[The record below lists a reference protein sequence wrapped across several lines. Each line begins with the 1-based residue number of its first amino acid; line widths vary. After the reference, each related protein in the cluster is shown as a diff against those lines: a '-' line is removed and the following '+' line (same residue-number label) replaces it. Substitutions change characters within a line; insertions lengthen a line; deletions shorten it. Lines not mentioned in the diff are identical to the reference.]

1 MARVLVLELDPVFAA
16 VIEDRLLVAGHESQL
31 VSDPALAV
39 SAATEERADL
49 LIMELDLPAVSGLEI
64 VRQLRRQPETRSL
77 PILALSS
84 NDTSSARIEALRAG
98 VDGFLARPCD
108 PEELMLRLDRMLG
121 RRGVAAPPL
130 SGDLSSH
137 PIWGLLQY
145 IQQADKSGDLRVHG
159 KSGSGRVHLLKGRA
173 ASARWQSRAKGA
185 HAGQL
190 RGREALLAVV
200 DMKEGRFQL
209 TTEDDGGEPPADA
222 IRIPDVLIEAAWIQD
237 QMGKRRAHMPATG
250 ATLEAAAE
258 TLPPIE
264 DVLSALPFQEI
275 FGRIRS
281 GTARGGRTQHGGV
294 RLYDLMTEGAA
305 APSKVRLTVAWLAE
319 QGAVKP
325 AEQTSASTSMSTT
338 EISSSV
344 VLDVAVHNLL
354 SAARAAGFDVS
365 ALPYLM
371 LAEPGVWPD
380 LQKLPASVP
389 GFLRH
394 EALRKLVERTKDRR
408 GGSATFTTDFGK
420 LSLHVQPLTGAVQPQ
435 VEAIVPVCAGVLLW
449 LDQVEEREL
458 IRRIVDRLE
467 AASGPAAGVLVA
479 TTPAAAEVAAEL
491 TAGTSKWRTS
501 THAPQSLLGV
511 LRLLQ
516 PRTG

>member
-1 MARVLVLELDPVFAA
+1 MARVLILVLDPVFAA

-31 VSDPALAV
+31 ASDPMLAV
-39 SAATEERADL
+39 STATEGRADL
-49 LIMELDLPAVSGLEI
+49 LVMELELPAVSGLEI

-84 NDTSSARIEALRAG
+84 SDTSSDRIDALRAG
-98 VDGFLARPCD
+98 VDDFLAKPCD

-121 RRGVAAPPL
+121 RRGVSAPPL
-130 SGDLSSH
+130 SGDLASH

-159 KSGSGRVHLLKGRA
+159 KSGSGRVQLQRGRVVE
-173 ASARWQSRAKGA
+173 ARWQGRAKGA
-185 HAGQL
+185 QTGQL
-190 RGREALLAVV
+190 RDRDALLAVV

-209 TTEDDGGEPPADA
+209 TAEEDGGETPADA

-237 QMGKRRAHMPATG
+237 QIGKRREHMPATG
-250 ATLEAAAE
+250 AVLEAATDA
-258 TLPPIE
+258 LPPVE
-264 DVLSALPFQEI
+264 DVLTALPIEKVFA
-275 FGRIRS
+275 RIR
-281 GTARGGRTQHGGV
+281 GATAGI
-294 RLYDLMTEGAA
+294 RLYDLMAEGIS
-305 APSKVRLTVAWLAE
+305 APSKIRLTVAWLAE
-319 QGAVKP
+319 QGAVAP
-325 AEQTSASTSMSTT
+325 AEQTSASTSMSTA

-354 SAARAAGFDVS
+354 SAARQAGFDVS
-365 ALPYLM
+365 ALPFLM

-394 EALRKLVERTKDRR
+394 EALRKLVERTQDQQ
-408 GGSATFTTDFGK
+408 GGSATFPTDLGK
-420 LSLHVQPLTGAVQPQ
+420 LSLHVQPLTAAVRQQ

-458 IRRIVDRLE
+458 IRRIVERLE
-467 AASGPAAGVLVA
+467 AAHGPAAGVLVA
-479 TTPAAAEVAAEL
+479 TTPAAAEAASEL
-491 TAGTSKWRTS
+491 TAGTTKWQTS

-516 PRTG
+516 PRTS

>member
-1 MARVLVLELDPVFAA
+1 MAKVLVLELDAVFAA

-39 SAATEERADL
+39 SVATEGRADL
-49 LIMELDLPAVSGLEI
+49 LVMELDLPAVSGLEI

-77 PILALSS
+77 PILALSAS
-84 NDTSSARIEALRAG
+84 DKSSDRIEALRAG
-98 VDGFLARPCD
+98 VDDYLARPCD
-108 PEELMLRLDRMLG
+108 PEELMLRLDRLLG

-130 SGDLSSH
+130 SGDLASH

-159 KSGSGRVHLLKGRA
+159 KSGSGRVHLKRGRVT
-173 ASARWQSRAKGA
+173 SAQWGR
-185 HAGQL
+185 L
-190 RGREALLAVV
+190 RGRDALLAVV

-209 TTEDDGGEPPADA
+209 AAEADSGKPPADA
-222 IRIPDVLIEAAWIQD
+222 IRIPDILIEAAWIQD
-237 QMGKRRAHMPATG
+237 QMGKRRQHMPATG
-250 ATLEAAAE
+250 AALEPAVEA
-258 TLPPIE
+258 LPSIEEVLTGLPIE
-264 DVLSALPFQEI
+264 AIFQKV
-275 FGRIRS
+275 R
-281 GTARGGRTQHGGV
+281 AKAGV
-294 RLYDLMTEGAA
+294 RLYDLMAEGFA
-305 APSKVRLTVAWLAE
+305 APSIVRLSVAWLAE
-319 QGAVKP
+319 QEAVKP
-325 AEQTSASTSMSTT
+325 ADEAASSTSMSTA

-344 VLDVAVHNLL
+344 VLDVAVHSLL

-371 LAEPGVWPD
+371 LAEPGVWPE

-394 EALRKLVERTKDRR
+394 DGLRQLVERTKDRR

-420 LSLHVQPLTGAVQPQ
+420 LSLHVQPLTGAVRQQ

-449 LDQVEEREL
+449 LDQAEEKDL
-458 IRRIVDRLE
+458 IRRVVQRLE
-467 AASGPAAGVLVA
+467 AAMGPAAGVLVA
-479 TTPAAAEVAAEL
+479 TTPAASEVASEL
-491 TAGTSKWRTS
+491 IEGTSKWRTS
-501 THAPQSLLGV
+501 NHAPQSLLGV

-516 PRTG
+516 PRSG

>member
-16 VIEDRLLVAGHESQL
+16 VIEDRLLVAGHESLL

-39 SAATEERADL
+39 SAATEGRADL
-49 LIMELDLPAVSGLEI
+49 LVMELDLPAVSGLEI
-64 VRQLRRQPETRSL
+64 VRQLRRQSETRSL

-84 NDTSSARIEALRAG
+84 SDTSDVRIEALRAG
-98 VDGFLARPCD
+98 VDDFLARPCD
-108 PEELMLRLDRMLG
+108 PEELMLRLDRLLG

-159 KSGSGRVHLLKGRA
+159 KSGSGRVHLQRGRV
-173 ASARWQSRAKGA
+173 ASAHWQSRAK
-185 HAGQL
+185 GQL

-209 TTEDDGGEPPADA
+209 TTEGDGGDPPADA

-250 ATLEAAAE
+250 AALEAAAE
-258 TLPPIE
+258 TLPPVE
-264 DVLSALPFQEI
+264 EALGALPIEQVFQ
-275 FGRIRS
+275 RIRGAAEGS
-281 GTARGGRTQHGGV
+281 DV
-294 RLYDLMTEGAA
+294 RLYDLMIQGIA
-305 APSKVRLTVAWLAE
+305 APSKIRLTVAWLAE
-319 QGAVKP
+319 QGAIRP
-325 AEQTSASTSMSTT
+325 AEQVAASTSMSTT
-338 EISSSV
+338 EISTSV

-354 SAARAAGFDVS
+354 SAARDAGFDVS
-365 ALPYLM
+365 ALPYLL

-420 LSLHVQPLTGAVQPQ
+420 LSLHVQPLTAAVRQQ

-479 TTPAAAEVAAEL
+479 TTPAATEITAEL
-491 TAGTSKWRTS
+491 TAGASKWRTS

>member
-16 VIEDRLLVAGHESQL
+16 VIEDRLLVAGHESQP

-39 SAATEERADL
+39 SVATEGQADL

-84 NDTSSARIEALRAG
+84 SNSTEERIEALRAG
-98 VDGFLARPCD
+98 VDDFLARPCD

-130 SGDLSSH
+130 SGDLAGH

-159 KSGSGRVHLLKGRA
+159 KSGSGRVHLLKGRV
-173 ASARWQSRAKGA
+173 ASARWQSGAKGSR
-185 HAGQL
+185 AGEL
-190 RGREALLAVV
+190 RDREALLAII

-209 TTEDDGGEPPADA
+209 TAEEDGEPPADA

-237 QMGKRRAHMPATG
+237 HLGKRRSHMPATG
-250 ATLEAAAE
+250 AVLEAAVD
-258 TLPPIE
+258 TLPQVE
-264 DVLSALPFQEI
+264 ETLSALPIGKI
-275 FGRIRS
+275 FERIRS
-281 GTARGGRTQHGGV
+281 GSARGGPTEHGEV
-294 RLYDLMTEGAA
+294 RLYDLMTEGVA
-305 APSKVRLTVAWLAE
+305 APTKIRLVVTWLAE
-319 QGAVKP
+319 QGAIRP
-325 AEQTSASTSMSTT
+325 AERLAESTSMSTA

-354 SAARAAGFDVS
+354 SLARDAGFDVS

-394 EALRKLVERTKDRR
+394 EGLRQLVERTKDRR
-408 GGSATFTTDFGK
+408 GGSATFATDFGK
-420 LSLHVQPLTGAVQPQ
+420 LSLHVQPLTAAVQPQ

-458 IRRIVDRLE
+458 IRRIVSRLE
-467 AASGPAAGVLVA
+467 AASGAAAGVLVA
-479 TTPAAAEVAAEL
+479 TTPAASDVASEL

-516 PRTG
+516 PRVG

>member
-39 SAATEERADL
+39 STATEGRADL
-49 LIMELDLPAVSGLEI
+49 LIMELDLPAVSGLGI
-64 VRQLRRQPETRSL
+64 VRQLRGQSETRSL

-84 NDTSSARIEALRAG
+84 SDTSGNRIEALRAG
-98 VDGFLARPCD
+98 VDDFLARPCD

-130 SGDLSSH
+130 SGDLTSH

-159 KSGSGRVHLLKGRA
+159 KSGSGRVHLLKGRVT
-173 ASARWQSRAKGA
+173 SARWQSRAKGA
-185 HAGQL
+185 QTGQL

-209 TTEDDGGEPPADA
+209 AAEDDSGAPPADA
-222 IRIPDVLIEAAWIQD
+222 ILIPDVLIEAAWIQD
-237 QMGKRRAHMPATG
+237 QIGKRRAHMPATG
-250 ATLEAAAE
+250 AVLEPVAM
-258 TLPPIE
+258 TLPAVEEALAGLPIE
-264 DVLSALPFQEI
+264 EI
-275 FGRIRS
+275 FGRILR
-281 GTARGGRTQHGGV
+281 GTDV
-294 RLYDLMTEGAA
+294 RLYDLMTEGTA
-305 APSKVRLTVAWLAE
+305 APSTVRLTVAWLAE
-319 QGAVKP
+319 QGAVRP
-325 AEQTSASTSMSTT
+325 AEQTAASTSMSTA

-354 SAARAAGFDVS
+354 SSARGAGFDVS

-371 LAEPGVWPD
+371 LAEPGVWPE

-394 EALRKLVERTKDRR
+394 EALRKLVERTKERQ

-420 LSLHVQPLTGAVQPQ
+420 LSLHVQPLTGAVRQQ

-449 LDQVEEREL
+449 LDQVDEREL
-458 IRRIVDRLE
+458 IRRIVERLE
-467 AASGPAAGVLVA
+467 ASSGPAAGVLVA
-479 TTPAAAEVAAEL
+479 TTPAAAEAASEL

-516 PRTG
+516 PRTS

>member
-1 MARVLVLELDPVFAA
+1 MARVLVLELDPGFAA
-16 VIEDRLLVAGHESQL
+16 VIEDRLLVSGHESQP

-39 SAATEERADL
+39 STATEGRADL
-49 LIMELDLPAVSGLEI
+49 LIMELDLPGVSGLEI
-64 VRQLRRQPETRSL
+64 VRQLRRQSETRSL

-84 NDTSSARIEALRAG
+84 NDTSEVRIEALRAG
-98 VDGFLARPCD
+98 VDDFLARPCD

-130 SGDLSSH
+130 AGDLSSH

-145 IQQADKSGDLRVHG
+145 VQQADKSGDLRVHG
-159 KSGSGRVHLLKGRA
+159 KSGSGRLHLLKGRV
-173 ASARWQSRAKGA
+173 ASASWQSRAKG
-185 HAGQL
+185 QL
-190 RGREALLAVV
+190 SGREALLAVV

-209 TTEDDGGEPPADA
+209 TTENGGGEPPADA
-222 IRIPDVLIEAAWIQD
+222 FSIQEVLIEAAWIQD
-237 QMGKRRAHMPATG
+237 QIGKRRGHMPATG
-250 ATLEAAAE
+250 AVLEPAAGA
-258 TLPPIE
+258 LPPIE
-264 DVLSALPFQEI
+264 EELGALPIEEVFQ
-275 FGRIRS
+275 RIR
-281 GTARGGRTQHGGV
+281 GGPSV
-294 RLYDLMTEGAA
+294 RLYDLMTESIA
-305 APSKVRLTVAWLAE
+305 APSKVRLTAAWLAE
-319 QGAVKP
+319 HGAVRT
-325 AEQTSASTSMSTT
+325 AEQTSASTSMSTA

-354 SAARAAGFDVS
+354 SAARDAGFDVT

-371 LAEPGVWPD
+371 LAEPEVWPE

-394 EALRKLVERTKDRR
+394 EALRTLIERTKDRR
-408 GGSATFTTDFGK
+408 GGSATFPTDFGK
-420 LSLHVQPLTGAVQPQ
+420 LSLHVQPLTSAVRQQ

-449 LDQVEEREL
+449 LDQAEEREL
-458 IRRIVDRLE
+458 IQRVVNRLE

-479 TTPAAAEVAAEL
+479 TSPAASAAAAEL
-491 TAGTSKWRTS
+491 TAGTSKWQTS